1 MEEVSKEAKRVNTW
15 KWTQLFPGFFI
26 VGKFSK
32 TTESEKPKEMGAS
45 GRSQHKLFFLR
56 NKEPTQANS
65 LLWLLSYLLLSLAFN
80 PFFLSGGAWHL
91 TWVLLFSKKNKKKT

>member
-45 GRSQHKLFFLR
+45 GRSQHKRIHYFGSFR
-56 NKEPTQANS
+56 IY
-65 LLWLLSYLLLSLAFN
+65 YL
-80 PFFLSGGAWHL
+80 
-91 TWVLLFSKKNKKKT
+91 V

>member
-1 MEEVSKEAKRVNTW
+1 MKEVSKEAKRVNTW

-45 GRSQHKLFFLR
+45 GRSQPKLFF
-56 NKEPTQANS
+56 
-65 LLWLLSYLLLSLAFN
+65 
-80 PFFLSGGAWHL
+80 
-91 TWVLLFSKKNKKKT
+91 

>member
-45 GRSQHKLFFLR
+45 GRSQHKLFF
-56 NKEPTQANS
+56 KKQGANTS
-65 LLWLLSYLLLSLAFN
+65 EFITLA
-80 PFFLSGGAWHL
+80 PFVFI
-91 TWVLLFSKKNKKKT
+91 T